1 MGLLA
6 NFEPMN
12 APKAMTFI
20 EAVKFSY
27 KNYANFNGRASR
39 SEFWYWMLYCTVAA
53 IGLAIV
59 FPALYSIFFLSS
71 IVPSLARVVR
81 RLHDTGKPWLYVL
94 FVLMPLVGGILL
106 IVWYCTKSDGGAN
119 RFGPSALI

>member
-27 KNYANFNGRASR
+27 KNYGNFNGRASR
-39 SEFWYWMLYCTVAA
+39 SEFWYWMLYFFVAA
-53 IGLAIV
+53 YGL
-59 FPALYSIFFLSS
+59 S
-71 IVPSLARVVR
+71 
-81 RLHDTGKPWLYVL
+81 T
-94 FVLMPLVGGILL
+94 
-106 IVWYCTKSDGGAN
+106 VWYDIYVIWAFASVTFPFLVLAGDDLSPGTCLIGYRN
-119 RFGPSALI
+119 VPRF